1 LYCVSQKNGENKLI
15 DNIEYEYHIEKKILH
30 LHFGYKELM
39 DFVSELD
46 DLLQHELNTV
56 SDNNRGPMLQ
66 PHMVTSPTDVCV

>member
-1 LYCVSQKNGENKLI
+1 
-15 DNIEYEYHIEKKILH
+15 
-30 LHFGYKELM
+30 M